1 MVDAQ
6 RMQKISS
13 LGNGKF
19 STFLLSLYNWRFLFS
34 NKEISNLNYFRLN
47 PNKEFSWRISVS
59 RLFFFV
65 AVAEKKKNNL
75 LTCEFLLTVEKILI
89 HLQF

>member
-1 MVDAQ
+1 MVDAR

-59 RLFFFV
+59 RLFFV
-65 AVAEKKKNNL
+65 AVAEKKNNL
-75 LTCEFLLTVEKILI
+75 LTCEFLLTVEKILT